1 MDLRLTWIEIYELS
15 HEWAKQ
21 VLQPWQHEHPVPN
34 IHRVSNFFFISALDE
49 CYPKFNIHRVSNIFF
64 ISALDECYPK
74 FITEYVIIYFMYV
87 LLIWVGVI
95 VWKLSSSGS
104 GGTPPKIVRL
114 PPSSSEIC
122 HHLISYDNTRLLPVL
137 PVELWCDWGGV
148 GDAKNFGALS
158 FHVWGECPP
167 FQTMTNLRRWQI
179 SDDDGGR
186 RTFFGGGAP
195 NPDDD
200 NFQTMTPTQIRSTYI
215 K

>member
-74 FITEYVIIYFMYV
+74 FITEYMSLSTLCTYFLFELVSSSESCHRLDRGAPPQKMSASPRHRLRFVII
-87 LLIWVGVI
+87 WD
-95 VWKLSSSGS
+95 LSSSGS
-104 GGTPPKIVRL
+104 GGTPPKHENSMPRNFWL
-114 PPSSSEIC
+114 T
-122 HHLISYDNTRLLPVL
+122 NTTSITPQLN
-137 PVELWCDWGGV
+137 WG
-148 GDAKNFGALS
+148 
-158 FHVWGECPP
+158 
-167 FQTMTNLRRWQI
+167 
-179 SDDDGGR
+179 
-186 RTFFGGGAP
+186 
-195 NPDDD
+195 
-200 NFQTMTPTQIRSTYI
+200 RS